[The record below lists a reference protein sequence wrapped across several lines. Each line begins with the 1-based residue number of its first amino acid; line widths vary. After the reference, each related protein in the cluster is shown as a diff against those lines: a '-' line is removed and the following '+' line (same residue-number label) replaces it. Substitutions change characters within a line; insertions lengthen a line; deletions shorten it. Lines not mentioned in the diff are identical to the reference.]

1 MKSSLFQYF
10 DKIPIKFKTSTITKI
25 GLYKCYSVCTASSK
39 YEESCVTSVA
49 LPEKVQVNFSERS
62 SIELIHKFHLRTP
75 LINTH
80 FIS

>member
-1 MKSSLFQYF
+1 MKSFLFQYF

-62 SIELIHKFHLRTP
+62 SM
-75 LINTH
+75 
-80 FIS
+80 